1 MNSGIKGTRNWYAPE
16 LLIQVSQFQRS
27 TPIRGTVKSDVFA
40 TGLVFAYLLFDGQ
53 HLYGSNEFE
62 IVNNILADKKVN
74 INKIDP
80 SHYALELISK
90 MLKYERVDRISS
102 DEVVIQLKS
111 IKQKLAVKEEEF
123 RQLCK
128 NTRLDLEKIKKLIQF
143 GIDVNGKTNDG
154 WNALHLLCHF
164 DSNEKLIDAIKLL
177 TQFGIDVESNVIDSR
192 TLSPQNLN
200 LNQNQ
205 ETLNGII
212 QFLDGAARQM

>member
-1 MNSGIKGTRNWYAPE
+1 M
-16 LLIQVSQFQRS
+16 
-27 TPIRGTVKSDVFA
+27 
-40 TGLVFAYLLFDGQ
+40 
-53 HLYGSNEFE
+53 
-62 IVNNILADKKVN
+62 
-74 INKIDP
+74 
-80 SHYALELISK
+80 
-90 MLKYERVDRISS
+90 
-102 DEVVIQLKS
+102 
-111 IKQKLAVKEEEF
+111 KEEEF

-177 TQFGIDVESNVIDSR
+177 TQFGIDVESNVIDSQ
-192 TLSPQNLN
+192 TLSRQNLN